1 MALTITRNAPDYT
14 SSRMHRVITITGPSS
29 YSAGGESITAAMC
42 GLSRLDALIFNN
54 CVSNG
59 SNGLRIVTYDHTNSK
74 LQWFE
79 AEGTA
84 VPECDAGEDQSAF
97 TFKALAIGA

>member
-14 SSRMHRVITITGPSS
+14 SSRVHRVVTITGPSS
-29 YSAGGESITAAMC
+29 YSTGGETLTAAML
-42 GLSRLDALIFNN
+42 GLSRLDALIFSG
-54 CVSNG
+54 CVSDGANG
-59 SNGLRIVTYDHTNSK
+59 IRFVTHDLTNGK

-84 VPECDAGEDQSAF
+84 VPECDNGEDQSAF